1 MKLARMVP
9 MPTTRPAGRTISS
22 FSEQLGDAVIGE
34 LTMFDRMVFKG
45 HLTSF
50 FPSGAFQRFLSK
62 EGVLLK
68 GFSKYVERATEE
80 LKGHAKKLAADA
92 GRPYIYLQG
101 AYTAATGKPKDEVAK
116 KLIAADHLTEGL
128 VCVLAAVEPCRSFM
142 VKGNAASHK
151 LEVVRAPRKCLH
163 FYFYYLDRE
172 FGLIHIRLQSWFPFE
187 IQIWMNGREWL
198 ARKLESRDISFER
211 YENSLTRVGDM
222 KTAQAL
228 CEKFAH
234 RNWPPVLD
242 AFAARVNP
250 WLKRIGLRGFGGY
263 YWVLDQ
269 FEIATDVMF
278 KDRVTLE
285 KLAPDLY
292 EHAILEFGAEDVMR
306 FLGRKPHA
314 LFQGELIT
322 DLKRRPEGWRIK
334 HRLKRNSIKMYD
346 KWSVLRIET
355 TINNPREFKILK
367 TVESKWRWVPMGK
380 GVANMWGYYQV
391 GIAANR
397 RYLIAL
403 EKVQPKGKALDELDD
418 LCRTR
423 TINGR
428 HCPRLI
434 PVHADCVAL
443 FSAVLAGANAINGF
457 RNTDLAGRLFQ
468 AKATPKEAKRR
479 CAWISR
485 RISTLRARGL
495 VAKLPN
501 SRRYRMCAQHGR
513 EWEVEVLWG
522 SRS

>member
-1 MKLARMVP
+1 MS
-9 MPTTRPAGRTISS
+9 T

-50 FPSGAFQRFLSK
+50 FPPGAFQRFLSK

-68 GFSKYVERATEE
+68 HFGEYVEGATDE
-80 LKGHAKKLAADA
+80 LKAHAKKVAAEA
-92 GRPYIYLQG
+92 RRPYIYLSG
-101 AYTAATGKPKDEVAK
+101 SYTAATGRPKDEIAK
-116 KLIAADHLTEGL
+116 KLIEEDRLTDGL
-128 VCVLAAVEPCRSFM
+128 VCVLAAVEPCYSFL
-142 VKGNAASHK
+142 VKGNAATHK
-151 LEVVRAPRKCLH
+151 LEVVRAARKCLH

-172 FGLIHIRLQSWFPFE
+172 LGLIHVRLQSWFPFG
-187 IQIWMNGREWL
+187 IQVWMNGREWL
-198 ARKLESRDISFER
+198 ARQIKTRGISFER
-211 YENSLTRVGDM
+211 YDNSLTRIGDL
-222 KTAQAL
+222 KLAQSL
-228 CEKFAH
+228 CDKFAH
-234 RNWPPVLD
+234 REWPRVLD
-242 AFAARVNP
+242 ALAARVNP
-250 WLKRIGLRGFGGY
+250 WLKRIGLRGFGSY

-278 KDRVTLE
+278 KDRRTLE

-292 EHAILEFGAEDVMR
+292 EHAILEFGSQDVMR
-306 FLGRKPHA
+306 FLGKKPHA
-314 LFQGELIT
+314 SFQGELVS

-334 HRLKRNSIKMYD
+334 HRIKGNSIKMYD

-367 TVESKWRWVPMGK
+367 AIEGKWRWVPMGK

-391 GIAANR
+391 GIAANK
-397 RYLIAL
+397 RYLTAL
-403 EKVQPKGKALDELDD
+403 AKVQPKGKAIDELDD

-423 TINGR
+423 TIKGK

-434 PVHADCVAL
+434 PIHVQTVAL
-443 FSAVLAGANAINGF
+443 FTAVLAGENAINGF
-457 RNTDLAGRLFQ
+457 RNSTLARHLFP
-468 AKATPKEAKRR
+468 AKATPQEANRR

-501 SRRYRMCAQHGR
+501 SHRYRVTEKGALVMGAAIR
-513 EWEVEVLWG
+513 IRKNDFPAEF
-522 SRS
+522 RKAA

>member
-1 MKLARMVP
+1 M
-9 MPTTRPAGRTISS
+9 SS
-22 FSEQLGDAVIGE
+22 FSEQLGNVVIGE

-45 HLTSF
+45 HLTSL
-50 FPSGAFQRFLSK
+50 FPSGAFQRFLNR

-68 GFSKYVERATEE
+68 GFGSYVERATEE
-80 LKGHAKKLAADA
+80 LKSHAKKLAAEA
-92 GRPYIYLQG
+92 GRPYIYLPG
-101 AYTAATGKPKDEVAK
+101 AYTATKGKSKEDVAK
-116 KLIAADHLTEGL
+116 KIIAANRITEGL
-128 VCVLAAVEPCRSFM
+128 VCVLAAVEPCKSFL
-142 VKGNAASHK
+142 VKGNAATHR

-172 FGLIHIRLQSWFPFE
+172 FGLMHVRLQSWFPFE

-198 ARKLESRDISFER
+198 SRKLENRSIAFER
-211 YENSLTRVGDM
+211 YDNSLTRVGDARV
-222 KTAQAL
+222 AQSL

-234 RNWPPVLD
+234 RNWPRVLD
-242 AFAARVNP
+242 KFAAQVNP
-250 WLKRIGLRGFGGY
+250 WLKRIGQRGFGGY

-278 KDRVTLE
+278 KDRATLE

-292 EHAILEFGAEDVMR
+292 EHATMEFGAEDVMR

-314 LFQGELIT
+314 LFKGELIS

-334 HRLKRNSIKMYD
+334 HRLKGNSIKMYD

-403 EKVQPKGKALDELDD
+403 AKVQPKGKALDELDD

-423 TINGR
+423 TIDGKR
-428 HCPRLI
+428 CPRLI
-434 PVHADCVAL
+434 PVHAQTVAL
-443 FSAVLAGANAINGF
+443 FAAVLAGENAINGF
-457 RNTDLAGRLFQ
+457 RNTDLARRLFP
-468 AKATPKEAKRR
+468 AKAKPKDAKRR

-501 SRRYRMCAQHGR
+501 SRRYRVSEKGAQVMAAAIR
-513 EWEVEVLWG
+513 MRKSDFPAEFEK
-522 SRS
+522 SA